1 MVSVPKVN
9 GISDPT
15 AQPDKM
21 PDDVPNWVSDPWY
34 PMISS
39 REGREDCKIAARS
52 TRSNRSAHG
61 LELQLKLYMA
71 ALLY

>member
-21 PDDVPNWVSDPWY
+21 PDDVPNWVFDPWY

-39 REGREDCKIAARS
+39 REGREDFSDPCTCVGDKV
-52 TRSNRSAHG
+52 
-61 LELQLKLYMA
+61 
-71 ALLY
+71 